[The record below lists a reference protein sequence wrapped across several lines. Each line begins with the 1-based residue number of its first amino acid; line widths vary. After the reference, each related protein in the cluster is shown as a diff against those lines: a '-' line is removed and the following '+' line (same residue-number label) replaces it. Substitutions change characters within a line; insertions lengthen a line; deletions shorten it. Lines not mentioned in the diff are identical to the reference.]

1 MRTRLGLVWVL
12 LATGVALAGCAK
24 GPQPVE
30 LKAYPLDNM
39 EGVITQTGVEVDKA
53 VSSDGRGSLRITAT
67 ELTVVRLFDAGDLDV
82 ENARLIYQAKVRT
95 ENVQGIASPE
105 TENVPGI
112 AYLEMWCHFA
122 NKGDFFSRALNMAL
136 SGTNDWT
143 TLQAPFFLKKGQN
156 PDNVRLNLVIE
167 GTGTVWIDDVRL
179 LKAPL
184 E

>member
-1 MRTRLGLVWVL
+1 MRTRAGLVWVL
-12 LATGVALAGCAK
+12 LATGVALAGCGK

-30 LKAYPLDNM
+30 LKAYPLNGL
-39 EGVITQTGVEVDKA
+39 EGVVTQTGIEVDKA
-53 VSSDGRGSLRITAT
+53 VSSDGRGSLRIKAT
-67 ELTVVRLFDAGDLDV
+67 EPTVVHLFEAGDLDV

-95 ENVQGIASPE
+95 ENVEGK
-105 TENVPGI
+105 
-112 AYLEMWCHFA
+112 AYLEMWCCFA
-122 NKGDFFSRALNMAL
+122 DKGDFFSRGLDTAL

-143 TLQAPFFLKKGQN
+143 TLHTPFFLKKGQN

-167 GTGTVWIDDVRL
+167 GAGTVWIDDVRL

>member
-1 MRTRLGLVWVL
+1 MRTRVGVMWLL
-12 LATGVALAGCAK
+12 LAMGAALAGCAK

-30 LKAYPLDNM
+30 LKAYPLDGL

-53 VSSDGRGSLRITAT
+53 VSSDGRGSLRIKAA
-67 ELTVVRLFDAGDLDV
+67 EPTVVNLFETGDLDV

-95 ENVQGIASPE
+95 ENVAGK
-105 TENVPGI
+105 T
-112 AYLEMWCHFA
+112 YLEMWCHFA
-122 NKGDFFSRALNMAL
+122 DQGDFFSRGLDTAL

-143 TLQAPFFLKKGQN
+143 TLRTPFSLKKGQN
-156 PDNVRLNLVIE
+156 PDNVRLNLAIE
-167 GTGTVWIDDVRL
+167 GAGTVWIDDVRL